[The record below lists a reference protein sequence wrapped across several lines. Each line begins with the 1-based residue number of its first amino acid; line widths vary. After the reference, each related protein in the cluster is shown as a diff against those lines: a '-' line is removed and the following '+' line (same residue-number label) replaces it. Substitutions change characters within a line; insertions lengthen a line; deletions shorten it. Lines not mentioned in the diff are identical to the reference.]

1 MFVHCSSASY
11 EHPETCKTNR
21 TIDKRQACRKD
32 RICQIINQVSYQVG
46 TLSATKYIKIQECIP
61 VGCILPALVVVSGG
75 GVCLERMS
83 AWGCQGQGVCVRGCL
98 PRKGWCV
105 QRGRGV
111 CLEGVSASG
120 CLIRGG
126 CTPLG
131 RHTHSPWAD
140 TGHSPGKHPSGHT
153 PMPIACWDTS
163 PINRITDRCKN
174 ITFPQLRFL
183 AIVILLLVLNLSK
196 L

>member
-32 RICQIINQVSYQVG
+32 RICQIINQVSDQVR
-46 TLSATKYIKIQECIP
+46 TLSVTNYIKYKNAFQWDAYYP
-61 VGCILPALVVVSGG
+61 LQWSSRGG
-75 GVCLERMS
+75 GGEVCSERVS
-83 AWGCQGQGVCVRGCL
+83 AWGCRGQGVCVRGCL
-98 PRKGWCV
+98 PREGWCV

-111 CLEGVSASG
+111 CLEGVSASE

-126 CTPLG
+126 CTPP
-131 RHTHSPWAD
+131 RQTHTHRPWAD

-153 PMPIACWDTS
+153 LLPIACWGTC
-163 PINRITDRCKN
+163 PVNRITDRCKN
-174 ITFPQLRFL
+174 ITFPQLHFL
-183 AIVILLLVLNLSK
+183 AVIIISAKFV
-196 L
+196 